1 MEISMLFVN
10 FRLNQIKIF
19 SVQINKMKD
28 GIYSFQLKKNFCR
41 TLTDDARHKNVRLS
55 LDLSR
60 IFKSYHKMNDRE
72 KFSQK

>member
-1 MEISMLFVN
+1 MLFVN

-60 IFKSYHKMNDRE
+60 IFKSYHKMNDRQN
-72 KFSQK
+72 F